1 MTLQLCCVFEVVF
14 LNVAF
19 FFVFREGL
27 IQIAQLTITRSSL
40 SLFFS
45 LALLSFW
52 KTQNPWAR
60 EAFPLS

>member
-45 LALLSFW
+45 LALLSIVLIHTD
-52 KTQNPWAR
+52 TQCFLECAI
-60 EAFPLS
+60 